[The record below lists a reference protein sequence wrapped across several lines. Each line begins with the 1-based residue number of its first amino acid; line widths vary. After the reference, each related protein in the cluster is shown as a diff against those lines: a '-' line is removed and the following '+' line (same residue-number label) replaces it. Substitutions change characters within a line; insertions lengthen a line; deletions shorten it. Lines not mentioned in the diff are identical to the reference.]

1 MTNKPK
7 YLVTYNDDKKETV
20 EGHIVFFSKEH
31 PVVPFGKEMVYLN
44 AAAVV
49 SVIPQSKETGKE
61 V

>member
-7 YLVTYNDDKKETV
+7 FLVKYNDDTNELV
-20 EGHIVFFSKEH
+20 EGNIVFFSKEH
-31 PVVPFGKEMVYLN
+31 PVVPFGKDMVYLN

-49 SVIPQSKETGKE
+49 SVVPHSDDTGKE